1 MANKKLYSSSS
12 STSTNQSI
20 LFLITFMLLFFLQLL
35 FVSPFTFKNNDKNAG
50 DDDDGN
56 SETIILHPVNF
67 SKIKIKFDFGTDAQ
81 KFFKDQAS
89 SSYVPLQNDKAF
101 NQTMVTSIIQNK
113 LQRLKEFLS
122 LEQLTFN
129 SQQLNGTTPINDEL
143 ILLDTFNMPIHL
155 PEYKLNVSIDMI
167 KISGINQFTVSDLA
181 ANTKSKKISA
191 LLRMPNIRLTMFYKV
206 NGFAFKS
213 KRMETYSDKG
223 RLTYTIYGWRT
234 VFAGKIAAIRN
245 DDHLEIAGFGMRS
258 HYNYYDSQMVTF
270 INNEHGERSS
280 PSSSSPTIDISKL
293 IASNLMK
300 KVINE
305 VDDKFETIMIDHLG
319 IHETGTW
326 NLRPSDFSLSDE
338 QQQQPQSSSKDDH
351 DDDGQLWM
359 MESRMNHESIS
370 RSGRRRNKRQV
381 PCEPGEELDEYV
393 DSLFRFLKRLVRVME
408 PFGLPNATIELEEYN
423 LQIFLHSGGV
433 TRAYTF
439 ERKKPAWVLC
449 QNDTISLGLTVGIE
463 DARIHYKY
471 RVIQDWRLLF
481 DGDLE
486 AQLKK
491 AKAQLQITQLSPPE
505 NEDDEFDIQDNGG
518 SSDEEEE
525 EPQVQQRV
533 DKLKVWKPGQ
543 ITVLIRGLGNFSS
556 ALSMLI
562 NSMLT
567 DTSMFD
573 PIIRMIETDGVVL
586 ANEMLRN
593 VSIPIFSII

>member
-1 MANKKLYSSSS
+1 
-12 STSTNQSI
+12 
-20 LFLITFMLLFFLQLL
+20 
-35 FVSPFTFKNNDKNAG
+35 
-50 DDDDGN
+50 
-56 SETIILHPVNF
+56 
-67 SKIKIKFDFGTDAQ
+67 
-81 KFFKDQAS
+81 
-89 SSYVPLQNDKAF
+89 
-101 NQTMVTSIIQNK
+101 MVTSIIQNK

-408 PFGLPNATIELEEYN
+408 PFGVGIFDIFLSECITDNNNFLFLKQLPNATIELEEYN

>member
-1 MANKKLYSSSS
+1 
-12 STSTNQSI
+12 
-20 LFLITFMLLFFLQLL
+20 
-35 FVSPFTFKNNDKNAG
+35 
-50 DDDDGN
+50 
-56 SETIILHPVNF
+56 
-67 SKIKIKFDFGTDAQ
+67 
-81 KFFKDQAS
+81 
-89 SSYVPLQNDKAF
+89 
-101 NQTMVTSIIQNK
+101 
-113 LQRLKEFLS
+113 
-122 LEQLTFN
+122 
-129 SQQLNGTTPINDEL
+129 
-143 ILLDTFNMPIHL
+143 MPIHL
-155 PEYKLNVSIDMI
+155 PEYKLNVSIDTI
-167 KISGINQFTVSDLA
+167 KISGINQFNVADIA
-181 ANTKSKKISA
+181 ANSKSKKISA
-191 LLRMPNIRLTMFYKV
+191 LLRMPNVRLTMFYKV
-206 NGFAFKS
+206 NGISFKS
-213 KRMETYSDKG
+213 KKMESYSDKG

-234 VFAGKIAAIRN
+234 IFAGKIAAIRN

-270 INNEHGERSS
+270 INNGGEYSSSSSSSSSS
-280 PSSSSPTIDISKL
+280 PSSSTIDISKL

-326 NLRPSDFSLSDE
+326 NLRPMLDSFTLSDDE
-338 QQQQPQSSSKDDH
+338 QQQQQQSPSSSSSKEEEE

-370 RSGRRRNKRQV
+370 GRAGRRRNKRQV

-408 PFGLPNATIELEEYN
+408 PFALPNATIELEEYN

-491 AKAQLQITQLSPPE
+491 AKAQVQITQLSPPE
-505 NEDDEFDIQDNGG
+505 SEDDEFDVQDGG
-518 SSDEEEE
+518 SDEEE

-562 NSMLT
+562 NQMLS